1 MTIKNKMVTRE
12 QYDKVESVLA
22 NKHAAWEWATDKLDD
37 VREELATAEAQITEL
52 TGKLD
57 TAESDFFLVSQ
68 NSSTLSAM
76 LRSKLDVAREEL
88 AGSEK
93 IAKVA
98 WIVVAV
104 LAVLSALQ
112 SVAIFWM
119 LLS

>member
-1 MTIKNKMVTRE
+1 
-12 QYDKVESVLA
+12 
-22 NKHAAWEWATDKLDD
+22 
-37 VREELATAEAQITEL
+37 
-52 TGKLD
+52 
-57 TAESDFFLVSQ
+57 
-68 NSSTLSAM
+68 M

>member
-12 QYDKVESVLA
+12 QYDAALA
-22 NKHAAWEWATDKLDD
+22 NKHAAWKWATDKLDD
-37 VREELATAEAQITEL
+37 ARDDLRVAE
-52 TGKLD
+52 K
-57 TAESDFFLVSQ
+57 
-68 NSSTLSAM
+68 M
-76 LRSKLDVAREEL
+76 
-88 AGSEK
+88 
-93 IAKVA
+93 AKVA